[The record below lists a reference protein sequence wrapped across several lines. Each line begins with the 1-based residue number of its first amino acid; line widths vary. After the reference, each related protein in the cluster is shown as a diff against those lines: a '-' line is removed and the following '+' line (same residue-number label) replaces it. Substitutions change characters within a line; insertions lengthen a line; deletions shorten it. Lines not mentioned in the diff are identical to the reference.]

1 MKWSIRRNFLPR
13 FPSETGADALRGR
26 VWVLS
31 VGRAIGVV
39 LAVVGAITV
48 TACSGGLAAASS
60 KPPGAYRWR
69 ATPGARVSLVP
80 VLAAGRAGWCMQTV
94 TRIVTGNVTSSS
106 RACPEPPTS
115 TGPIF
120 AEGCEDGEEGAIVF
134 VLTQRDVASVSI
146 AGGRRIPTTTNA
158 TLPEG
163 LRAASLQAPE
173 YGPKLGFLRHCPAVT
188 AFAASGKAITRSA
201 RHGIPLAASLPR
213 RTRAHPERPP
223 RGVCELTATRLRLGT
238 VAWEGAVVTRI
249 TAVPRL
255 LGRALLSCARTVYV
269 HSGGH
274 YVSAAVLLDASHPGA
289 PPPLPGM
296 KPLAG
301 HPGVFAAQS
310 SEGRMVARH
319 IPGAWL
325 VATEETPI
333 GLAVPVELLEHL
345 RATIHL

>member
-1 MKWSIRRNFLPR
+1 M
-13 FPSETGADALRGR
+13 
-26 VWVLS
+26 
-31 VGRAIGVV
+31 
-39 LAVVGAITV
+39 VVGAITV

-60 KPPGAYRWR
+60 KSPGAYRWR

-80 VLAAGRAGWCMQTV
+80 VLDAGRAGWCMQTV

-115 TGPIF
+115 TGSIF
-120 AEGCEDGEEGAIVF
+120 AEECEDGEDGAIVF

-146 AGGRRIPTTTNA
+146 AGSRRIPTTTNA
-158 TLPEG
+158 TLPDG

-173 YGPKLGFLRHCPAVT
+173 YEPKLSYLRHCPTIV
-188 AFAASGKAITRSA
+188 AFDASGNAIASPA
-201 RHGIPLAASLPR
+201 RHGIPLAARLPR
-213 RTRAHPERPP
+213 RTWAHPERLPQ
-223 RGVCELTATRLRLGT
+223 GVCELTATRLRLGT

-255 LGRALLSCARTVYV
+255 LGRALLSCARTVYI

-274 YVSAAVLLDASHPGA
+274 YVSAAALLDASHPGTP

-301 HPGVFAAQS
+301 HLGVFEAQS
-310 SEGRMVARH
+310 SEGRMVARR

-345 RATIHL
+345 RVTIHL

>member
-1 MKWSIRRNFLPR
+1 VSGNSCLPTAR
-13 FPSETGADALRGR
+13 
-26 VWVLS
+26 
-31 VGRAIGVV
+31 RAIGVV

-60 KPPGAYRWR
+60 KPRATYHWR

-80 VLAAGRAGWCMQTV
+80 VLDAGRAGWCMQTV
-94 TRIVTGNVTSSS
+94 TRIVTGNVTRGSQ
-106 RACPEPPTS
+106 ACPEPVTS

-120 AEGCEDGEEGAIVF
+120 AESCEDGEEGAIVF
-134 VLTQRDVASVSI
+134 VLAQSDVASVSI
-146 AGGRRIPTTTNA
+146 AGGRRIPTTANA

-173 YGPKLGFLRHCPAVT
+173 YAPKLYLLRHCPTIT
-188 AFAASGKAITRSA
+188 AFDASGKAIARPA
-201 RHGIPLAASLPR
+201 RHGIPLVASLPR
-213 RTRAHPERPP
+213 RTWAHPDRLP

-238 VAWEGAVVTRI
+238 VAWEGAVATRI

-255 LGRALLSCARTVYV
+255 LSRALLSCAHTAYV

-274 YVSAAVLLDASHPGA
+274 YVSAAALLDASHPGA
-289 PPPLPGM
+289 PPPPLPGM

-301 HPGVFAAQS
+301 YPGVFEAQS
-310 SEGRMVARH
+310 SEGRMVARR

-325 VATEETPI
+325 VATEETSG

-345 RATIHL
+345 RVKIRL